1 MKEYE
6 QTVSEEDAYEAQHKT
21 GCETPARTNSG
32 ERKPTN
38 LVAFFS
44 LYTVFHPDFFKSSAQ
59 FFQNWVP
66 FTPSLGYFMDNKLH
80 AGGFEFPQGM

>member
-6 QTVSEEDAYEAQHKT
+6 QTVSEEDAYEAQYKT
-21 GCETPARTNSG
+21 GCETPVRTNSG

-44 LYTVFHPDFFKSSAQ
+44 LYTVFHPDFLLFSAQ
-59 FFQNWVP
+59 FF
-66 FTPSLGYFMDNKLH
+66 SKLGTSY
-80 AGGFEFPQGM
+80 PQFGVLYG